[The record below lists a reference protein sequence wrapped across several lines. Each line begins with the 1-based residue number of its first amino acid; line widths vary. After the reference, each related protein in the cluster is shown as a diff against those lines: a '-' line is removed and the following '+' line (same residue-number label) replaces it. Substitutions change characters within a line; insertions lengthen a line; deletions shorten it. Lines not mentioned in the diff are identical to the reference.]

1 MRLPASLLD
10 ATRLICV
17 VDLDRVAKTGPFV
30 LDLLAR
36 YVSPVDR
43 LRIIA
48 SRERSVL
55 VTEVNL
61 AQRIDSIVI
70 SRMVDGQR
78 VNVVTSDLVAGE
90 LSALTLSEMVV
101 GGQRQWQTPWED
113 AVVQRATELELGARI
128 PNDIRVIAQNPV
140 TLPVV
145 ASTLTALHLRMGI
158 DVGRC
163 SDEDDG
169 ATSATSTSNGQT

>member
-1 MRLPASLLD
+1 AARFRRVDIHASSSTLQHVRLPASLLD

-113 AVVQRATELELGARI
+113 AVVQRATELE
-128 PNDIRVIAQNPV
+128 
-140 TLPVV
+140 
-145 ASTLTALHLRMGI
+145 
-158 DVGRC
+158 
-163 SDEDDG
+163 
-169 ATSATSTSNGQT
+169 